1 MYYIINKTV
10 NLMMGGENV
19 EINIKKALDEALDEV
34 LDGENHGNVA
44 DYIPVLARV
53 NPNYFSAAVKNSGEI
68 YSSGDE
74 VIFSIQSVSKVITL
88 VMALEKLGEEVV
100 FNHVGMENS
109 PFAFNDIRTI
119 GSKATNPFVNAGAIT
134 TVGLLYNL
142 FKDNTTDEIIN
153 FMKDISGYDGIRIDE
168 EVFESEMA
176 TCSMNRALAYY
187 LKHLGLID
195 GDTESVLREYIKT
208 CAITTSCSTL
218 ASIAEAIAMDGAEQ
232 ISEGACSKAMSLMAI
247 CGMYNRTG
255 EFLASVG
262 IPAKSGVSG
271 VVMAVVPGKYGI
283 CVYSPVLDEFGNS
296 YRGVKFLEI
305 LSKKLNLSIF
315 KG

>member
-1 MYYIINKTV
+1 MDV
-10 NLMMGGENV
+10 
-19 EINIKKALDEALDEV
+19 NIKTALNEALDEV
-34 LDGENHGNVA
+34 LAGENLGKVA
-44 DYIPVLARV
+44 DYIPILASV
-53 NPNYFSAAVKNSGEI
+53 NPEYFSATLKVGNEI
-68 YSSGDE
+68 HSIGDD
-74 VIFSIQSVSKVITL
+74 VTFSIQSVSKVVTL
-88 VMALEKLGEEVV
+88 VMALEKFGEDVV
-100 FNHVGMENS
+100 FDHVGMENS

-119 GSKATNPFVNAGAIT
+119 SDKATNPFVNAGAIT
-134 TVGLLYNL
+134 MVGLLYDL
-142 FKDNTTDEIIN
+142 YKDETTDEIIN
-153 FMKDISGYDGIRIDE
+153 YMKDISKKDDIDVDE

-187 LKHLGLID
+187 LKHLGLIN
-195 GDTESVLREYIKT
+195 GDAESVLREYIRT

-255 EFLASVG
+255 EFLSTVG
-262 IPAKSGVSG
+262 VPAKSGVSG